1 MEAKLAEGG
10 SVIGPGGCSRR
21 RQAGAHGQYDVCL
34 RGSSAGVCW
43 CPRTGHPGRSRVQE
57 GRLLAECYRED
68 SGEFEVRLGGQDFE
82 GSGPSAASARRSQTA
97 VVEQAHTQNGGR
109 CRGRRHAKP
118 SNCDPQVARVGQ
130 SWDHPQEDHRGLHV
144 RAAGRC
150 GVRGEVDSGCEVPH
164 HRRDYRRAGWQSW
177 GGDRGKAF
185 PKGNQVALASC
196 DRGGGR
202 PFGGRPGQAS
212 SGVAR
217 EWCAHRCGLR
227 RGDCRDLP
235 KRRAQGR
242 FVRGHPQ
249 VLGTGRASCELRQ
262 CGGARK
268 SWSGQR
274 SADSA
279 RGALSPCTRR
289 GQMSSSGSEMLSC
302 QKWQLL

>member
-10 SVIGPGGCSRR
+10 SVENQEVAADDG
-21 RQAGAHGQYDVCL
+21 RQAHTVSTKSASEVFIRRSLLVSAYPLDVHGFKRVGYWQNVI
-34 RGSSAGVCW
+34 V
-43 CPRTGHPGRSRVQE
+43 RTVSD
-57 GRLLAECYRED
+57 LAAKT
-68 SGEFEVRLGGQDFE
+68 L
-82 GSGPSAASARRSQTA
+82 SAASARRSQTA

-109 CRGRRHAKP
+109 SRGRRHAKP
-118 SNCDPQVARVGQ
+118 SNCDPQVARMGQ

-150 GVRGEVDSGCEVPH
+150 GVRGEVDTGCKVPH

-202 PFGGRPGQAS
+202 SAGDPDRPLAEWLESGAPT
-212 SGVAR
+212 GVACDV
-217 EWCAHRCGLR
+217 ETAGTSQ
-227 RGDCRDLP
+227 
-235 KRRAQGR
+235 AQGPWALR
-242 FVRGHPQ
+242 TRHPQ

-262 CGGARK
+262 CGGSTK

-279 RGALSPCTRR
+279 RWALSPCTRR